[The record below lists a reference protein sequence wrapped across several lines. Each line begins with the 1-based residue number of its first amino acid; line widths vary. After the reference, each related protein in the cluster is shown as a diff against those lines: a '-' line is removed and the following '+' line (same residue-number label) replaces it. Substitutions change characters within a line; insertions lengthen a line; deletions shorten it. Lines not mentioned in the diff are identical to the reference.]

1 MDKCF
6 EGIYRVKF
14 SDKDEVY
21 GMISAEGEEVD
32 FEKKVDVNEGDKKGN
47 VEKWMLEIE
56 AVMRKSLKSSCK
68 ESLAAYL
75 TTQRTLWV
83 RQWPG
88 QIVLAVNST
97 HWTTEVE

>member
-6 EGIYRVKF
+6 EGISRVKF

-32 FEKKVDVNEGDKKGN
+32 FKKVVDVNAGDKKGN

-56 AVMRKSLKSSCK
+56 AVMRMTLKQLTSLSNYEYGNGSVK
-68 ESLAAYL
+68 
-75 TTQRTLWV
+75 RTDWTGN
-83 RQWPG
+83 WPG
-88 QIVLAVNST
+88 QIVLAVD
-97 HWTTEVE
+97 

>member
-6 EGIYRVKF
+6 EGISRVKF

-32 FEKKVDVNEGDKKGN
+32 YKKVVDVNAGDKKGN

-56 AVMRKSLKSSCK
+56 AVMRMTLKQLTSLSSYEYGNGSVK
-68 ESLAAYL
+68 
-75 TTQRTLWV
+75 RTDWTAN
-83 RQWPG
+83 WPG
-88 QIVLAVNST
+88 QIVLAVD
-97 HWTTEVE
+97 